1 MVSGRG
7 NAFRIP
13 QYNRDGFLSGREIMT
28 YDLSSSSSTYG
39 QQSTNG
45 GGVRDQAR
53 QVGSEAAQAGG
64 AVAQTAKEQGTEVGR
79 EAARQAR
86 NLYGEARSQLAS
98 QTGEQQRRA
107 AGGLRSLADEMRS
120 MAENG
125 GQAGPV
131 SELARQ
137 AADRVH
143 GVAGWLEEREPGDLI
158 TEVRDYARRN
168 PGTFLVGAA
177 VLGVLAGRL
186 TRGISAGGD
195 DSGNGSSAY
204 RGAGAYDPEQT
215 AVIPTQ
221 PPTSRAVPDA
231 VPPGGYLDPTPG
243 THTPPTSGGY
253 ADQTP
258 GTYAD
263 PAPGGYAEPGRG
275 DTPEHSGT
283 GQPLPPVTQTD
294 PLPGVPS
301 TGNPRP

>member
-1 MVSGRG
+1 MVSGCG
-7 NAFRIP
+7 NAAASP
-13 QYNRDGFLSGREIMT
+13 QHNRDDILSGREIMS
-28 YDLSSSSSTYG
+28 YDLSPTSSTYG
-39 QQSTNG
+39 QESTNG

-86 NLYGEARSQLAS
+86 NLYGEARTQLAS

-120 MAENG
+120 MAEQG

-131 SELARQ
+131 TELARQ

-143 GVAGWLEEREPGDLI
+143 GVAGWLEEREPGDMI

-186 TRGISAGGD
+186 TRSISSAGD
-195 DSGNGSSAY
+195 DSSNGSSAY

-215 AVIPTQ
+215 AVIPT
-221 PPTSRAVPDA
+221 PPPAPRAAPDA
-231 VPPGGYLDPTPG
+231 TPAGGYLDPTPS
-243 THTPPTSGGY
+243 TYTEPTPGGY
-253 ADQTP
+253 TA
-258 GTYAD
+258 
-263 PAPGGYAEPGRG
+263 PAPGGYTEP
-275 DTPEHSGT
+275 TGT

-301 TGNPRP
+301 SGSPRP

>member
-1 MVSGRG
+1 
-7 NAFRIP
+7 
-13 QYNRDGFLSGREIMT
+13 MT
-28 YDLSSSSSTYG
+28 YDLSSTSSTYG

-107 AGGLRSLADEMRS
+107 AGGLRSLADEMHS

-186 TRGISAGGD
+186 TRGITAAGD
-195 DSGNGSSAY
+195 DSGNGSPAY

-253 ADQTP
+253 TDQTS
-258 GTYAD
+258 GAYAD

-275 DTPEHSGT
+275 DAPEHSGT

>member
-1 MVSGRG
+1 
-7 NAFRIP
+7 
-13 QYNRDGFLSGREIMT
+13 MT
-28 YDLSSSSSTYG
+28 YDLSPTSSTYG

-45 GGVRDQAR
+45 GGVREQAR

-86 NLYGEARSQLAS
+86 NLYGEARTQLAS

-120 MAENG
+120 MAEQG

-131 SELARQ
+131 TELARQ
-137 AADRVH
+137 AADRVQ
-143 GVAGWLEEREPGDLI
+143 GVAGWLEQREPGDLI

-186 TRGISAGGD
+186 TRGISAAGD
-195 DSGNGSSAY
+195 DSGNGSSTY

-215 AVIPTQ
+215 AVIPT
-221 PPTSRAVPDA
+221 PPPAPRAVPDA
-231 VPPGGYLDPTPG
+231 VPAGRLPRPDPRHAHPADVRWLRRPGRPVATPTRRPVA
-243 THTPPTSGGY
+243 TPTRRPVV
-253 ADQTP
+253 TP
-258 GTYAD
+258 SPAGATTRST
-263 PAPGGYAEPGRG
+263 PAPVSRC
-275 DTPEHSGT
+275 
-283 GQPLPPVTQTD
+283 
-294 PLPGVPS
+294 
-301 TGNPRP
+301 RR

>member
-1 MVSGRG
+1 
-7 NAFRIP
+7 
-13 QYNRDGFLSGREIMT
+13 MT
-28 YDLSSSSSTYG
+28 YDLSSTSSTYG

-64 AVAQTAKEQGTEVGR
+64 AVAQTAKEQGAEVGR

-86 NLYGEARSQLAS
+86 NLYGEARNQLAS

-120 MAENG
+120 MAEQG

-131 SELARQ
+131 TELARQ

-143 GVAGWLEEREPGDLI
+143 GVAGWLEQREPGDLI

-186 TRGISAGGD
+186 TRGISAASG
-195 DSGNGSSAY
+195 DSGNGSSTF

-215 AVIPTQ
+215 AVIPT
-221 PPTSRAVPDA
+221 PPPAPRAVPDA
-231 VPPGGYLDPTPG
+231 VPAGGYLDSTPG

-253 ADQTP
+253 PDQASGTYADQAP

-263 PAPGGYAEPGRG
+263 PSRG
-275 DTPEHSGT
+275 DSSDYSGT

-301 TGNPRP
+301 SGSPRP

>member
-1 MVSGRG
+1 
-7 NAFRIP
+7 
-13 QYNRDGFLSGREIMT
+13 MT
-28 YDLSSSSSTYG
+28 YDLSPTSSTYG

-120 MAENG
+120 MAEQG

-131 SELARQ
+131 TELARQ
-137 AADRVH
+137 AADRVQ
-143 GVAGWLEEREPGDLI
+143 GVAGWLEQREPGDLI

-186 TRGISAGGD
+186 TRGISAAGD
-195 DSGNGSSAY
+195 ESGNGSSTF
-204 RGAGAYDPEQT
+204 RGSGAYDPEQT

-221 PPTSRAVPDA
+221 PPAPRAVPDA

-253 ADQTP
+253 TDQTP

-263 PAPGGYAEPGRG
+263 QAPGGSVEPGQG
-275 DTPEHSGT
+275 EYPEHSGT

-301 TGNPRP
+301 SGSPRP

>member
-1 MVSGRG
+1 
-7 NAFRIP
+7 
-13 QYNRDGFLSGREIMT
+13 MT
-28 YDLSSSSSTYG
+28 YDLSPTSSTYG
-39 QQSTNG
+39 QESTNG
-45 GGVRDQAR
+45 GGVREQAR
-53 QVGSEAAQAGG
+53 QVGSEAAHAGG

-86 NLYGEARSQLAS
+86 NLYGVARSQLAS

-120 MAENG
+120 MAEQG

-186 TRGISAGGD
+186 TRSISAAGD
-195 DSGNGSSAY
+195 DSGSGSPSY
-204 RGAGAYDPEQT
+204 RGAGAYDPDQT
-215 AVIPTQ
+215 AVIPT
-221 PPTSRAVPDA
+221 PPPAPRAVPDP
-231 VPPGGYLDPTPG
+231 VPTGGYLDPTPG
-243 THTPPTSGGY
+243 TYAEPTSGGY
-253 ADQTP
+253 V
-258 GTYAD
+258 
-263 PAPGGYAEPGRG
+263 EP
-275 DTPEHSGT
+275 TGT
-283 GQPLPPVTQTD
+283 GQPLPPVSQTD

-301 TGNPRP
+301 SGNTRP

>member
-1 MVSGRG
+1 MHEEVWKPKRRVGEWSAAVATR
-7 NAFRIP
+7 RIP
-13 QYNRDGFLSGREIMT
+13 QHNRYDFLSGREIMT
-28 YDLSSSSSTYG
+28 YDLSPTSSTYG

-53 QVGSEAAQAGG
+53 QVGSDAAQAGG

-120 MAENG
+120 MAEQG

-131 SELARQ
+131 TELARQ
-137 AADRVH
+137 AADRVQ
-143 GVAGWLEEREPGDLI
+143 GVAGWLEQREPGDLI
-158 TEVRDYARRN
+158 TEARDYARRN

-186 TRGISAGGD
+186 TRGISAAGD
-195 DSGNGSSAY
+195 DSGNGSSTF
-204 RGAGAYDPEQT
+204 RGAGAYDPEET

-221 PPTSRAVPDA
+221 PPAPREVPDA
-231 VPPGGYLDPTPG
+231 VPPGGYLDPTPVR
-243 THTPPTSGGY
+243 TPRRRPVATPTRRPVP
-253 ADQTP
+253 TP
-258 GTYAD
+258 TRRPAAPPSRAGATTRST
-263 PAPGGYAEPGRG
+263 PAPASRC
-275 DTPEHSGT
+275 
-283 GQPLPPVTQTD
+283 
-294 PLPGVPS
+294 
-301 TGNPRP
+301 RR

>member
-1 MVSGRG
+1 MS
-7 NAFRIP
+7 
-13 QYNRDGFLSGREIMT
+13 
-28 YDLSSSSSTYG
+28 YDLSSTSSTYG
-39 QQSTNG
+39 PESTNG

-53 QVGSEAAQAGG
+53 QVGAEAAQAGG
-64 AVAQTAKEQGTEVGR
+64 AVAQTAREQGTEVGR

-86 NLYGEARSQLAS
+86 NLYGEARTQLAS

-120 MAENG
+120 MAEQG

-131 SELARQ
+131 TELARQ

-143 GVAGWLEEREPGDLI
+143 GVAGWLEQREPGDLL

-186 TRGISAGGD
+186 TRGISAAGD
-195 DSGNGSSAY
+195 DSGNSNGTSTY
-204 RGAGAYDPEQT
+204 RGAGAYDPERT

-221 PPTSRAVPDA
+221 PPAPRAVPDA

-243 THTPPTSGGY
+243 THTEPTSGGY
-253 ADQTP
+253 ADPTP
-258 GTYAD
+258 GTHAD
-263 PAPGGYAEPGRG
+263 PDGGGY
-275 DTPEHSGT
+275 PEHSGT
-283 GQPLPPVTQTD
+283 GQPLPPVQQTD

-301 TGNPRP
+301 SGSTRP

>member
-1 MVSGRG
+1 
-7 NAFRIP
+7 
-13 QYNRDGFLSGREIMT
+13 MT
-28 YDLSSSSSTYG
+28 YDLSSTSATYG
-39 QQSTNG
+39 QESTNG
-45 GGVRDQAR
+45 GVREQAR

-64 AVAQTAKEQGTEVGR
+64 AVAETAKEQGKEVGR

-86 NLYGEARSQLAS
+86 NLYGEARTQLAG
-98 QTGEQQRRA
+98 QTSEQQRRA

-120 MAENG
+120 MAEQG

-143 GVAGWLEEREPGDLI
+143 GVAGWLEAREPGDIL

-186 TRGISAGGD
+186 TKNLSAD
-195 DSGNGSSAY
+195 QSGAHRAYGSD
-204 RGAGAYDPEQT
+204 AGYDPDRT
-215 AVIPTQ
+215 AVIPT
-221 PPTSRAVPDA
+221 PPAPRAVPDA

-243 THTPPTSGGY
+243 AYPDSGTTTS
-253 ADQTP
+253 
-258 GTYAD
+258 YAD
-263 PAPGGYAEPGRG
+263 PAG
-275 DTPEHSGT
+275 GT
-283 GQPLPPVTQTD
+283 GQPLPPVNQTD

-301 TGNPRP
+301 SGTTRP

>member
-1 MVSGRG
+1 
-7 NAFRIP
+7 
-13 QYNRDGFLSGREIMT
+13 MT
-28 YDLSSSSSTYG
+28 YDLSPTSSTYG
-39 QQSTNG
+39 QESTNG
-45 GGVRDQAR
+45 GGVREEAR
-53 QVGSEAAQAGG
+53 QVGSEAAHAGG
-64 AVAQTAKEQGTEVGR
+64 AVAQTAREQGTEVGR

-86 NLYGEARSQLAS
+86 NLYGEARNQLAS

-120 MAENG
+120 MAEQG

-131 SELARQ
+131 SELTRQ

-177 VLGVLAGRL
+177 VLGVLAGRV
-186 TRGISAGGD
+186 TRGISAAGD
-195 DSGNGSSAY
+195 DSGNGSASY

-215 AVIPTQ
+215 AVIPT
-221 PPTSRAVPDA
+221 PPPAPRAVPDA

-243 THTPPTSGGY
+243 MYADPTPGTYAQPTSGGY
-253 ADQTP
+253 A
-258 GTYAD
+258 
-263 PAPGGYAEPGRG
+263 EPTR
-275 DTPEHSGT
+275 T
-283 GQPLPPVTQTD
+283 GQPLPPVSQTD

-301 TGNPRP
+301 SGNTRP